1 MDMIKSCHGHTGQV
15 LEASHTVLCL
25 RATQHNNPQ
34 SHHDTK
40 HTKHGAGRRRHRAAA
55 PFPLVQYS
63 HGTEY
68 KHSTGARLGLC

>member
-1 MDMIKSCHGHTGQV
+1 MIKSCHGHTGQV

-40 HTKHGAGRRRHRAAA
+40 HTNHGAGRRRHSAAA